1 MLKSIHKEH
10 KQYWPDTVY
19 TLYEEV
25 ICKKLFAAPCGWQA
39 TEKRRGKNQKLKAEG
54 EK

>member
-10 KQYWPDTVY
+10 KQYWPDTVC

-25 ICKKLFAAPCGWQA
+25 IWKKLFAAASDWQA
-39 TEKRRGKNQKLKAEG
+39 TEKRSVKYKKYGVVKK
-54 EK
+54 